1 MKKKMS
7 FEEAMNR
14 LEEIARALDTGDLP
28 LEESIKMFEEGMQL
42 IEFCQA
48 RLEEAEKKVQ
58 KLSRSDDGSFQTSP
72 LDATPDDSANE
83 ES

>member
-1 MKKKMS
+1 MKKKMT

-58 KLSRSDDGSFQTSP
+58 KLSRSSDGSFQTSP
-72 LDATPDDSANE
+72 LDTPPENAENE
-83 ES
+83 SN

>member
-1 MKKKMS
+1 MKKKLT
-7 FEEAMNR
+7 FEEAMKR

-28 LEESIKMFEEGMQL
+28 LEDSIKMFEEGMQL

-58 KLSRSDDGSFQTSP
+58 KLSRTSDGSFHTSP
-72 LDATPDDSANE
+72 LDAPPEESANGQE
-83 ES
+83 